1 MKITNQ
7 FNLPTTLLNAVKDD
21 EYDKGDSVLSVTQLI
36 SSPRIVLLQD
46 VNAANLTVDVVDRVP
61 ALLGTA
67 VHKIIEKGSKDLPNH
82 IVEERLFATIN
93 GWKVSGAVDLQ
104 IDNGDGTWEINDYK
118 VTSVYSVMDEKIEWI
133 QQLNCYA
140 WFAGWAHGR
149 KVTKLKIIAI
159 LRDWQR
165 KQAGLKADYPECQ
178 VVAVDIPL
186 WTEEQQEKFIFERVA
201 LHQAAKKAFDNGEPI
216 PYCTDQER
224 WLRGETHA
232 VMKEGRKSAIKLYE
246 IQADAVNH
254 VEGLG
259 DGHYYE
265 HRTGTPVR
273 CAGNYCMVA
282 NWCRQYQEELGNLPR
297 EGAGGVPECGDEQD
311 EPALP

>member
-1 MKITNQ
+1 MDITNR
-7 FNLPTTLLNAVKDD
+7 FNLPVTLLNAVKDD

-46 VNAANLTVDVVDRVP
+46 LNADNLTVDVVDRVP

-82 IVEERLFATIN
+82 VVEERLFVEVN

-104 IDNGDGTWEINDYK
+104 IDNRDGTWEINDYK

-140 WFAGWAHGR
+140 YFAMRAHGR
-149 KVTKLKIIAI
+149 NVTGLRIIAI

-165 KQAGLKADYPECQ
+165 KQAEIKADYPQSQ

-186 WTEEQQEKFIFERVA
+186 WTYEEQARFVHDRVS
-201 LHQAAKKAFDNGEPI
+201 LHQSAKKMVDSGEGL

-224 WLRGETHA
+224 WLRGETWA
-232 VMKEGRKSAIKLYE
+232 VMKEGRKSAVKLHDTE
-246 IQADAVNH
+246 EEARDTA
-254 VEGLG
+254 ERLG
-259 DGHYYE
+259 AGHSVE
-265 HRTGTPVR
+265 HRPGSPVR

-282 NWCRQYQEELGNLPR
+282 QWCRQYQEELGR
-297 EGAGGVPECGDEQD
+297 SAG
-311 EPALP
+311 